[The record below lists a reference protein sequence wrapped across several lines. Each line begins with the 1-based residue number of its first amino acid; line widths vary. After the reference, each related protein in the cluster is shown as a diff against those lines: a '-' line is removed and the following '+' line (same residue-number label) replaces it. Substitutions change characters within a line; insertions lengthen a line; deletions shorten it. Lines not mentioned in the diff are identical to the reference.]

1 MNQDPAVRAAIEGRV
16 GLGPDVLRETMAL
29 LRRSRRSSQR
39 AARASSPRCT
49 GGAHARYRTDV
60 YVPSAAGSGAP
71 ILVWVHGGGFVRG
84 DKKSSTDPYNAHFGH
99 WAARHG
105 YIGVV
110 MNYRL
115 APEFRWPCG
124 GEDVGAVVDWLRRDA
139 ARYGGD
145 PDRIV
150 LVGSSAGAVHIAT
163 YLQLR
168 PRPSASEVRGAVLL
182 SGSDGLTPLESVDRL
197 YFGDGDQAIPKPSLL
212 EAVAGSAPPVFV
224 ACAEFDPPRFQ
235 REAVALLERTL
246 RARGRLPRTHF
257 ASGHN
262 HYTLAMHL
270 GTSDTRLAD
279 ELLDFARACCAGES
293 SRLPSRPIE
302 ERQTS

>member
-1 MNQDPAVRAAIEGRV
+1 MS
-16 GLGPDVLRETMAL
+16 GPVVL
-29 LRRSRRSSQR
+29 
-39 AARASSPRCT
+39 
-49 GGAHARYRTDV
+49 
-60 YVPSAAGSGAP
+60 
-71 ILVWVHGGGFVRG
+71 HGGGEFEAG
-84 DKKSSTDPYNAHFGH
+84 DEPCLEAMLEL
-99 WAARHG
+99 AARHAG
-105 YIGVV
+105 GRRAAQISVV
-110 MNYRL
+110 PT
-115 APEFRWPCG
+115 A
-124 GEDVGAVVDWLRRDA
+124 A
-139 ARYGGD
+139 ARYTPDASAAHGVGAFERVAAQAGLSVVASPAMIVDAVSAADADIAAQLAAADLVYFTGGD

-182 SGSDGLTPLESVDRL
+182 SGLYGLTPLESVDRL